1 MSSVS
6 EKPITGER
14 SLLLIVLSGYYGFDN
29 AGDEA
34 LLSAICSSIRRIE
47 PGAEF
52 VVLSGC
58 PQKTKNLHQLPAVNR
73 MSPMQVL
80 KVLRTADLLISG
92 GGSLFQD
99 ITGPRSLPYYISI
112 VALAKILGKP
122 VIFYAQGV
130 GPIQRRF
137 SKFLMRWWG
146 NKVELITLRDNS
158 SRELL
163 QELGVV
169 RPPTYVTADPV
180 FTLDPSGEHY
190 ERTEALLQQYHL
202 KPGKLL
208 GISVRPWPALENMRT
223 DLAHFLDAL
232 AKEGYQ
238 VVFIPMNYSQ
248 DQPESHLIAS
258 MMQEQAIVLEE
269 NLSSLEMIALMTNFK
284 MIIGMRLHSLIF
296 AATRGIPFAGIS
308 YDPKID
314 AFLESFGLQPLNGSY
329 KKMYEQVS
337 LLLQDENRQEQI
349 RHQAEAFR
357 ARAEENAPMALSL
370 IK

>member
-1 MSSVS
+1 M
-6 EKPITGER
+6 
-14 SLLLIVLSGYYGFDN
+14 LIVLSGYYGFDN

-47 PGAEF
+47 PGAQF

-58 PQKTKNLHQLPAVNR
+58 PQKTENLHQLPAVNR
-73 MSPMQVL
+73 MSPWQVL
-80 KVLRTADLLISG
+80 KVLRKADLLISG

-99 ITGPRSLPYYISI
+99 VTGPRSLPYYISI

-137 SKFLMRWWG
+137 SKLLMRWWG
-146 NKVELITLRDNS
+146 NKVELITLRDNN

-163 QELGVV
+163 RELGVV

-180 FTLDPSGEHY
+180 FTLDPAAEHY
-190 ERTEALLQQYHL
+190 VRTAALLKRYQL
-202 KPGKLL
+202 KAGKLL
-208 GISVRPWPALENMRT
+208 GISVRPWSALINMRSE
-223 DLAHFLDAL
+223 LARLLDTL
-232 AKEGYQ
+232 VREGYQ

-248 DQPESHLIAS
+248 DLPESRLIAS
-258 MMQEQAIVLEE
+258 MMQEQATVLEE
-269 NLSSLEMIALMTNFK
+269 NLSSMEMIALMTNFK
-284 MIIGMRLHSLIF
+284 MAIGMRLHSLIF

-314 AFLESFGLQPLNGSY
+314 AFLQSFGLEPLNGPY
-329 KKMYEQVS
+329 EKMYEEVS

-349 RHQAEAFR
+349 RLQAEDFR
-357 ARAEENAPMALSL
+357 NRAEQNAPMALSL

>member
-1 MSSVS
+1 M
-6 EKPITGER
+6 
-14 SLLLIVLSGYYGFDN
+14 LIVLSGYYGFDN

-47 PGAEF
+47 PRAEF

-58 PQKTKNLHQLPAVNR
+58 PKKTETLHQLPAVDR
-73 MSPMQVL
+73 MSPSQVF
-80 KVLRTADLLISG
+80 KVLRKADLLISG

-99 ITGPRSLPYYISI
+99 VTGPRSLPYYISI

-130 GPIQRRF
+130 GPIERRF

-163 QELGVV
+163 RELGVV

-180 FTLDPSGEHY
+180 FTLDPSAEHY
-190 ERTEALLQQYHL
+190 EQTVALLERYHL

-208 GISVRPWPALENMRT
+208 GISVRPWAALAAMRT
-223 DLAHFLDAL
+223 DVARLLDAL
-232 AKEGYQ
+232 VRQGYQ
-238 VVFIPMNYSQ
+238 VVFVPMDYSN
-248 DQPESHLIAS
+248 DLPESRLIAS
-258 MMQEQAIVLEE
+258 MMQEQSTVLEE
-269 NLSSLEMIALMTNFK
+269 TLSSMEMIALMANFK
-284 MIIGMRLHSLIF
+284 MVIGMRLHSLIF
-296 AATRGIPFAGIS
+296 AASRGIPFAGIS

-314 AFLESFGLQPLNGSY
+314 AFLEAFGLEPLNGSFE
-329 KKMYEQVS
+329 KMYEQVRS
-337 LLLQDENRQEQI
+337 LLQDENRQAQI
-349 RHQAEAFR
+349 RHHAEELR
-357 ARAEENAPMALSL
+357 ARAEQNAAMALSL

>member
-1 MSSVS
+1 
-6 EKPITGER
+6 TQGER
-14 SLLLIVLSGYYGFDN
+14 CLLLIVLSGYYGFDN

-47 PGAEF
+47 PGAQF

-58 PQKTKNLHQLPAVNR
+58 PQKTENLHQLPAVNR
-73 MSPMQVL
+73 MSPWQVL
-80 KVLRTADLLISG
+80 KVLRKADLLISG

-99 ITGPRSLPYYISI
+99 VTGPRSLPYYISI

-137 SKFLMRWWG
+137 SKLLMRWWG
-146 NKVELITLRDNS
+146 NKVELITLRDNN

-163 QELGVV
+163 RELGVV

-180 FTLDPSGEHY
+180 FTLDPAAEHY
-190 ERTEALLQQYHL
+190 VRTAALLERYQL
-202 KPGKLL
+202 KAGKLL
-208 GISVRPWPALENMRT
+208 GISVRPWSALINMRSE
-223 DLAHFLDAL
+223 LARLLDTL
-232 AKEGYQ
+232 VREGYQ

-248 DQPESHLIAS
+248 DLPESRLIAS
-258 MMQEQAIVLEE
+258 MMQEQATVLEE
-269 NLSSLEMIALMTNFK
+269 NLSSMEMIALMTNFK
-284 MIIGMRLHSLIF
+284 MAIGMRLHSLIF

-314 AFLESFGLQPLNGSY
+314 AFLQSFGLEPLNGPY
-329 KKMYEQVS
+329 EKMYEEVS

-349 RHQAEAFR
+349 RLQAEDFR
-357 ARAEENAPMALSL
+357 NRAEQNAPMALSL

>member
-1 MSSVS
+1 M
-6 EKPITGER
+6 
-14 SLLLIVLSGYYGFDN
+14 LIVLSGYYGFDN

-34 LLSAICSSIRRIE
+34 LLSAICTSIRRIE
-47 PGAEF
+47 PGAQF

-58 PQKTKNLHQLPAVNR
+58 PQKTENLHQLPAVNR
-73 MSPMQVL
+73 MSPTQVL
-80 KVLRTADLLISG
+80 KVLSRADLLISG

-99 ITGPRSLPYYISI
+99 VTGPRSLPYYISI

-146 NKVELITLRDNS
+146 NKVEMITLRDNS

-163 QELGVV
+163 RELGVV

-180 FTLDPSGEHY
+180 FTLDPTAEHY
-190 ERTEALLQQYHL
+190 QHTAALLERYHL

-208 GISVRPWPALENMRT
+208 GISVRPWLALKNMRT
-223 DLAHFLDAL
+223 ELALLLDAL
-232 AKEGYQ
+232 AQEGYQ

-248 DQPESHLIAS
+248 DLPESHLIAS
-258 MMQEQAIVLEE
+258 MMQEEATILEE
-269 NLSSLEMIALMTNFK
+269 NLSSMEIIALMNNFK
-284 MIIGMRLHSLIF
+284 MVIGMRLHSLIF

-314 AFLESFGLQPLNGSY
+314 AFLESFALEPLNGPY
-329 KKMYEQVS
+329 EKMYEQVS

-349 RHQAEAFR
+349 RQQAEDFR
-357 ARAEENAPMALSL
+357 NRAEQNAPMALSL